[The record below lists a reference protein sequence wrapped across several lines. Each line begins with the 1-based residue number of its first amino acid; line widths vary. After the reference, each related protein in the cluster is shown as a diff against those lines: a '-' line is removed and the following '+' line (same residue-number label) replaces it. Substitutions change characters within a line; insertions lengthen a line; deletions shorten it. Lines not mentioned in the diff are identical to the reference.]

1 MVVHFSDDQSQYNME
16 WCFGKILIPLILIDK
31 RGKEGR
37 PMKKDEKGLENNGIE
52 YRE

>member
-1 MVVHFSDDQSQYNME
+1 
-16 WCFGKILIPLILIDK
+16 LIDK